1 MPISGSL
8 RTALLE
14 PPRGRIRVVMDTDTF
29 NEIDD
34 QFAIAQMMLSQDRF
48 AVEAIY
54 AAPFFIEGRSTSPGD
69 GMEKSY
75 DEILR
80 LLERLNI
87 SAKGLVHQGVREYV
101 GPEKLAREAPAV
113 DDLISRARSATP
125 EAPLYVIAIAAVSN
139 VASAIIKAPDIVDRT
154 VVVWLGGHSLE
165 WPHTR
170 EFNLRQ
176 DIGGTQA
183 MLNSG
188 VPLVLIPCLGV
199 TSNLL
204 STVPEIERYVEPCGA
219 IGAFLAMRFKEY
231 SPVHKGWSKRIWD
244 MAPVGWLLNSDWAP
258 SALTSAPIL
267 TDQLTWSRDH
277 RRHQIRYVTQIDRD
291 AMFQDL
297 IRKLEKFADL
307 PSCTEPAIQT
317 VSGDHFEW
325 ERY

>member
-1 MPISGSL
+1 
-8 RTALLE
+8 
-14 PPRGRIRVVMDTDTF
+14 MDTDTF

-34 QFAIAQMMLSQDRF
+34 QFAIAQMMLSPERF
-48 AVEAIY
+48 DVEAIY
-54 AAPFFIEGRSTSPGD
+54 AAPFFINGRSTGPAD

-87 SAKGLVHQGVREYV
+87 SDKGLVHKGVREYV
-101 GPEKLAREAPAV
+101 GPEKHAREAPAV

-125 EAPLYVIAIAAVSN
+125 EAPLYVIAIAAISN
-139 VASAIIKAPDIVDRT
+139 IASAMIKAPDIADRT
-154 VVVWLGGHSLE
+154 VVVWLGGHGLE

-176 DIGGTQA
+176 DVGGAQLLFDSA
-183 MLNSG
+183 
-188 VPLVLIPCLGV
+188 VPLVWVPCLGV
-199 TSNLL
+199 TSDLH

-231 SPVHKGWSKRIWD
+231 SHVHKGWSKRIWD
-244 MAPVGWLLNSDWAP
+244 MAPVGWLLDSDWAP
-258 SALTSAPIL
+258 SVLTSAPML
-267 TDQLTWSRDH
+267 SDQMTWSRDH
-277 RRHQIRYVTQIDRD
+277 RRHQIRYVNGINRD

-297 IRKLEKFADL
+297 IRKLERFAGL
-307 PSCTEPAIQT
+307 PSCTEPAIHTESSDQL
-317 VSGDHFEW
+317 EP